1 MPEKKSLNFIH
12 VYLAI
17 LLCIAFIVSVVV
29 YPKISLSVPSY
40 VLIYLFAPVFFAVS
54 YLKDRLLLK
63 ELFFIAGVFVLMN
76 VLAQL
81 QVWFFSVE
89 LAGTLTLTD
98 KSNPGKVLLRT
109 TLFSQSIYLFAG
121 ILCYLYLKYYATAA
135 HIRYLYIGLRIVVIL
150 GFLEIILFQLTGVN
164 GDYITNRVFNGKVG
178 SGSLFQTI
186 TLGGL
191 RMQRMKSLTGE
202 PSMFAFYLIP
212 FWILC
217 IPLKRYADFIIFG
230 IALLFTFSTSAY
242 LGILVLIVGACLAD
256 KRIAQPMMWIVP
268 VCVLVVAG
276 LFFISPAV
284 HKLVHS
290 VFIDKFSGT
299 NQSGSERSG
308 YFLGQFNYWKNQ
320 LNIVGKLVGIGFGY
334 VRSTDFLST
343 LLVNNGLL
351 GIIVFTAFFFK
362 HAFIKVKNIQFN
374 KFYVIALFAAFMIL
388 MCSVPEFAYLSL
400 WILLSLPYWVERNGS
415 STGSVANPV

>member
-1 MPEKKSLNFIH
+1 MPERKLLKFIH
-12 VYLAI
+12 VYIAL

-40 VLIYLFAPVFFAVS
+40 VTIYLFAPVFLAAS

-63 ELFFIAGVFVLMN
+63 ELLLIAGVFVLMN
-76 VLAQL
+76 LLAQA
-81 QVWFFSVE
+81 QVWLSAVQFTD
-89 LAGTLTLTD
+89 TLTLVD
-98 KSNPGKVLLRT
+98 KANPEKVLLRS
-109 TLFSQSIYLFAG
+109 TLLSQSIYLFAG
-121 ILCYLYLKYYATAA
+121 ILCYLYLKHYAISA
-135 HIRYLYIGLRIVVIL
+135 HLRYLYMGLRIVVVL
-150 GFLEIILFQLTGVN
+150 GFLEIILFQFTGVN
-164 GDYITNRVFNGKVG
+164 GDMLTNRVFNGKEE

-202 PSMFAFYLIP
+202 PSMFAFSLIP

-217 IPLKRYADFIIFG
+217 IPFKRYVDFVFFG

-242 LGILVLIVGACLAD
+242 LGILVLMAGACLAD
-256 KRIAQPMMWIVP
+256 RRIAKPMLFVVP
-268 VCVLVVAG
+268 ICVAIVAG
-276 LFFISPAV
+276 LYFISPAV

-308 YFLGQFNYWKNQ
+308 YFLGQFNFWKDQ
-320 LNIVGKLVGIGFGY
+320 LNVAGKLVGVGFGY
-334 VRSTDFLST
+334 VRSTDFFST

-351 GIIVFTAFFFK
+351 GIVVFTIFFFR
-362 HAFIKVKNIQFN
+362 HAFIKVQQIQFN
-374 KFYVIALFAAFMIL
+374 KFYFIALFAAFMIL

-400 WILLSLPYWVERNGS
+400 WILLSLPYWVERKS
-415 STGSVANPV
+415 LA

>member
-1 MPEKKSLNFIH
+1 MPERKLPKFIH
-12 VYLAI
+12 LYIAL
-17 LLCIAFIVSVVV
+17 LLCIAFIVSVVL

-40 VLIYLFAPVFFAVS
+40 VMIYLFAPVFFAAS

-76 VLAQL
+76 LLAQA
-81 QVWFFSVE
+81 QVYFFSVTFTD
-89 LAGTLTLTD
+89 TLTLVD
-98 KSNPGKVLLRT
+98 KANPDKVLLRT
-109 TLFSQSIYLFAG
+109 TLISQSIYLFAG
-121 ILCYLYLKYYATAA
+121 ILCYLYLKYYATSA
-135 HIRYLYIGLRIVVIL
+135 HLKYLYIGLRIIVVL

-164 GDYITNRVFNGKVG
+164 GDLMTNRVFNGKEG

-202 PSMFAFYLIP
+202 PSMFAFSLIP

-217 IPLKRYADFIIFG
+217 IPLKRYADFIFFG

-242 LGILVLIVGACLAD
+242 LGIIILIIGACVAD
-256 KRIAQPMMWIVP
+256 RRIAKPMLWVVP
-268 VCVLVVAG
+268 IGLVVVVA
-276 LFFISPAV
+276 LFFVSPAI

-308 YFLGQFNYWKNQ
+308 YFLGQFNFWKDQ
-320 LNIVGKLVGIGFGY
+320 LNLAGKLVGVGFGY
-334 VRSTDFLST
+334 VRSTDFFST

-351 GIIVFTAFFFK
+351 GLTVFTVFFFR
-362 HAFIKVKNIQFN
+362 HAFVKVQNIQFN

-400 WILLSLPYWVERNGS
+400 WILLSLPYWVERKS
-415 STGSVANPV
+415 LV

>member
-1 MPEKKSLNFIH
+1 MPEKKLHKFIN
-12 VYLAI
+12 VYLAL

-40 VLIYLFAPVFFAVS
+40 VLIYLFAPVIFAAS
-54 YLKDRLLLK
+54 FLKDRLLLK
-63 ELFFIAGVFVLMN
+63 ELFFIAGVFVLLN
-76 VLAQL
+76 LLAQL
-81 QVWFFSVE
+81 QVWFFSVS
-89 LAGTLTLTD
+89 LGDSLTLTD
-98 KSNPGKVLLRT
+98 KANPGKVLLRT
-109 TLFSQSIYLFAG
+109 TLFSQTIYLFAG
-121 ILCYLYLKYYATAA
+121 ILCYLYLKYYATAN
-135 HIRYLYIGLRIVVIL
+135 HIRYLYIGLRIVVVL
-150 GFLEIILFQLTGVN
+150 GFLEIILFQITGVN
-164 GDYITNRVFNGKVG
+164 GDMITNRVFNGKEG

-202 PSMFAFYLIP
+202 PSMFAFSLIP

-217 IPLKRYADFIIFG
+217 IPLKRYADFIFFG
-230 IALLFTFSTSAY
+230 IALLLTFSTSAY
-242 LGILVLIVGACLAD
+242 LGILVLIAGACLAD
-256 KRIAQPMMWIVP
+256 KRIAKPMVFIVP
-268 VCVLVVAG
+268 VFIAILAG
-276 LFFISPAV
+276 LYFVSPGV

-308 YFLGQFNYWKNQ
+308 YFLGQFNYWRDQ
-320 LNIVGKLVGIGFGY
+320 LNIVGKLVGVGFGY

-362 HAFIKVKNIQFN
+362 HAFVKVKNIQFN

-400 WILLSLPYWVERNGS
+400 WILLSLPYWVERTS
-415 STGSVANPV
+415 SSSLQNNPG